1 MPQDRQDRP
10 WSAAEKALEQVGR
23 QVGQQG
29 QKNGHEKGPVLL
41 QYYSK
46 TALVWLT
53 KVDFDYT

>member
-23 QVGQQG
+23 QVGQGG
-29 QKNGHEKGPVLL
+29 QENGHEKGLVLL

-46 TALVWLT
+46 TALL
-53 KVDFDYT
+53 Y